1 MYRRL
6 KKFEAQVFEC
16 SKAKDECAN
25 GRCSG
30 LFKHHQGTHP
40 SPSPVYSGG
49 RSRSESLRLAR
60 LTHDLDIVYS
70 RKEGNLRRIVK
81 ALQNTSPY
89 LRGAPPGLP
98 FRLDLRTLKNGL
110 NFTPTTDL
118 GPLDLL
124 GDIPGARS
132 YEELL
137 SDSFEI
143 SEQDLTFRSVKLER
157 LIQLKNAAGQPKDLE
172 SLAELRAILEALEE

>member
-1 MYRRL
+1 MN
-6 KKFEAQVFEC
+6 AQTGDVPDFL
-16 SKAKDECAN
+16 SIIKVLILHRVQFIVVGGVAAN
-25 GRCSG
+25 
-30 LFKHHQGTHP
+30 LFG
-40 SPSPVYSGG
+40 S
-49 RSRSESLRLAR
+49 AR

-143 SEQDLTFRSVKLER
+143 SEQDLT
-157 LIQLKNAAGQPKDLE
+157 
-172 SLAELRAILEALEE
+172 ELRAILEALEE